1 MLYLSLSVLLL
12 WSPLQPNDESL
23 LGGTFENRRL
33 HLRVRPPAGWKIVS
47 AGATEDEPIE
57 FWKEDENGPR
67 IQITSYPYPISDGS
81 DIDKVQAELSKA
93 LKRKFPSLRVDQET
107 KLIHQGNPAI
117 EVMATLPAADTY
129 YHVIQRC
136 LFARGRLSHH
146 YLCLVRIIVS
156 FRPQHLSSLPGQPRG
171 PRRNLRARSGRRRP
185 PLHRSHRRV
194 RGLRTHGV
202 RGFSPP
208 LLGCPTRPHRTLT
221 ESC

>member
-23 LGGTFENRRL
+23 LGGAFENRRL

-57 FWKEDENGPR
+57 FWKEGENGPR

-81 DIDKVQAELSKA
+81 DIDKVQAELSEA

-117 EVMATLPAADTY
+117 EVMATLPAGDTY

-136 LFARGRLSHH
+136 LFARGRLFIITCASFESSF
-146 YLCLVRIIVS
+146 LSDLGTFRACLDSLEVLGEIFEPDPAADGVPLFTARTAGFVGFGLMAFGFFLRRFSVARLDRI
-156 FRPQHLSSLPGQPRG
+156 
-171 PRRNLRARSGRRRP
+171 GR
-185 PLHRSHRRV
+185 
-194 RGLRTHGV
+194 
-202 RGFSPP
+202 
-208 LLGCPTRPHRTLT
+208 
-221 ESC
+221 